1 MTEGVAVFR
10 DVSEVLQG
18 ELTNRDAGDLY
29 GRTVSLSLPWELQG
43 CESKSCIQ

>member
-18 ELTNRDAGDLY
+18 ELTKRDAGDLY
-29 GRTVSLSLPWELQG
+29 GRTVSLSLCG
-43 CESKSCIQ
+43 SFSRGKSLPPEC